1 MYIEIVDALFLTGTA
16 NIDGDEAVIA
26 FHLRNTKN
34 GERAFTGLHEELLWI
49 AIGVELLESAN
60 LGIEKAFI
68 KLSGVR
74 RVTGDHLRLHRRG
87 GGRWGRRRTGGG
99 RADDA
104 RHFGDIHPAG
114 RALVPCLVGGQ
125 NLPFLEVLA
134 RFLQRIRPKRFAG
147 SGEMQQH
154 QPTMRGRR

>member
-1 MYIEIVDALFLTGTA
+1 MYIEIVDALFLACTT
-16 NIDGDEAVIA
+16 NVDGDEAVIA

-34 GERAFTGLHEELLWI
+34 GERAFTGLHEELLRI
-49 AIGVELLESAN
+49 AIGVQLLESAN

-74 RVTGDHLRLHRRG
+74 RVTGGHFRLHRRS
-87 GGRWGRRRTGGG
+87 GGRWRRWRTGGG

-104 RHFGDIHPAG
+104 RHFGDIHPTG
-114 RALVPCLVGGQ
+114 RALVPRLVGGQ

-134 RFLQRIRPKRFAG
+134 RFLQRIRPKRLAVPC
-147 SGEMQQH
+147 EMQQH
-154 QPTMRGRR
+154 QPMVRGRR